1 MAEKSEYHDNF
12 LSVQVGARGS
22 LDREAQKKLFD
33 RIDWFDNLNRYALK
47 DKELAIFSSNINGAA
62 AWMPLMVKK
71 YRHFEPLANW
81 YNFTWQPIFCGP
93 YDEVTKLSL
102 LGNIAKLAK
111 KSAYRISLS
120 PLPNEENEVK
130 LLTYAFKQA
139 GWIISKQQCDVNHI
153 LRLKGRSF
161 DDYWRDRPG
170 QLRSTVKRK
179 AKKEQ
184 VSIRIEKEF
193 NSESWADYENIYAKS
208 WKTSEGNPEFLRE
221 LAKQEADAG
230 ALRLGLAYIDGRCV
244 AAQFW
249 TVENGEALIHK
260 LAHDEA
266 YLSASPGTLLS
277 AALFQYAIDI
287 DRVDLIDF
295 GTGDD
300 KYKSDWMEEIRP
312 RYSLDCF
319 DPNMPLSWPYIA
331 KHYLRRLA
339 KNAK

>member
-12 LSVQVGARGS
+12 LSVQDSARGS
-22 LDREAQKKLFD
+22 LDREAQKNLFD

-47 DKELAIFSSNINGAA
+47 NKELSILSSHSGGAS
-62 AWMPLMVKK
+62 AWMPLMIKK
-71 YRHFEPLANW
+71 YRHWEALANW
-81 YNFTWQPIFCGP
+81 YNFTWRPIFCGD

-102 LGNIAKLAK
+102 LSNMAKLAK
-111 KSAYRISLS
+111 KSAYRISLA

-130 LLTYAFKQA
+130 LLVYAFKQA
-139 GWIISKQQCDVNHI
+139 GWITAKEQCDVNHI

-161 DDYWRDRPG
+161 DDYWRTRPG
-170 QLRSTVKRK
+170 QLRNTVKRK
-179 AKKEQ
+179 SKKDI

-193 NSESWADYENIYAKS
+193 NAESWADYEYVYAKS

-221 LAKQEADAG
+221 LARQEADAG
-230 ALRLGLAYIDGRCV
+230 ALRLGLAYIDGQCV

-266 YLSASPGTLLS
+266 HIAASPGTLLS
-277 AALFQYAIDI
+277 AGLFQYVIDV
-287 DRVDLIDF
+287 DRVNIIDF

-300 KYKSDWMEEIRP
+300 KYKLDWMEEVRP
-312 RYSLDCF
+312 RYRLELF
-319 DPNMPLSWPYIA
+319 APNIPLSWPFII

-339 KNAK
+339 KGAK